1 MIDDPRFFFPVGR
14 FIQKI
19 GLAILIMQNRLRE
32 DGLLVNNQIRQR
44 CCISLLIAVAIISLA
59 SCNRTEKPTKQPT
72 ENNGFEA
79 TIVGASMA
87 PNIPDARCTV
97 QCHDC
102 KISFL
107 VDQNQLPKDKKLVCP
122 NCSAMNLVESDELNT
137 DPCVAR
143 IVPPSSPYKRW
154 DIVAI
159 DGDRG
164 RALLKRIVGL
174 PGEQIEIKDGD
185 IFVDGQ
191 RAIKPYAA
199 QRSIAIEVCQP
210 FYPSSEFSRMVSEP
224 ASRWQKLYVTTGRPN
239 QHQWRLPQE
248 VEGNTSSRLKYTHVR
263 SFRSNSTE
271 RIVEPIKDSY
281 AYNQYLSRDLNIV
294 CDIMAQFEQEIGPTL
309 GNWVFA
315 IHDGYCWIEL
325 TWNQSTK
332 TFSWSYDGAQQSS
345 VEDVQLLGKHELTVS
360 TFDRQ
365 LLVRVDQKQILFLPL
380 QNSQNPKK
388 TIPDCIQFSA
398 DQGICINDLT
408 VYRDVF
414 YFPDPSNSKSSWSL
428 GPDSYF
434 VIGDNLPVSI
444 DSRSDKEGPI
454 DRKQLLGKYKK

>member
-32 DGLLVNNQIRQR
+32 DCLLVNNQIRLR
-44 CCISLLIAVAIISLA
+44 CCVTLLIAVAITSLA
-59 SCNRTEKPTKQPT
+59 SCNRTEKPT

-87 PNIPDARCTV
+87 PNIPDARCSV

-102 KISFL
+102 KINFL
-107 VDQNQLPKDKKLVCP
+107 IDQNQVPKDKKLVCP
-122 NCSAMNLVESDELNT
+122 NCSAFNT
-137 DPCVAR
+137 VDSEALTADPCVAR
-143 IVPPSSPYKRW
+143 IVPTSSPYKRW
-154 DIVAI
+154 DVVAI

-174 PGEQIEIKDGD
+174 PGEKIEIKDGD
-185 IFVDGQ
+185 IFVDRQ

-210 FYPSSEFSRMVSEP
+210 FFPSNDYSRMVSEP
-224 ASRWQKLYVTTGRPN
+224 ADRWQKLRVADGRVN
-239 QHQWRLPQE
+239 QHYWRLPAE
-248 VEGNTSSRLKYTHVR
+248 VEGNTSNRLIYTHVR
-263 SFRSNSTE
+263 SFRSNSNE

-309 GNWVFA
+309 RNWGFA
-315 IHDGYCWIEL
+315 VHDGFCWIEL
-325 TWNQSTK
+325 TWNQATK
-332 TFSWSYDGAQQSS
+332 TLSWSYDGDQQTS
-345 VEDVQLLGKHELTVS
+345 VENVQLLGKHEMTVS

-380 QNSQNPKK
+380 PKSQNPKQA
-388 TIPDCIQFSA
+388 IPDCIQFSA
-398 DQGICINDLT
+398 DQGIRINDLT
-408 VYRDVF
+408 LFRDVY
-414 YFPDPSNSKSSWSL
+414 YFSDPSNAKTSWTL
-428 GPDSYF
+428 GPDSFF
-434 VIGDNLPVSI
+434 VIGDNVPVSI

>member
-32 DGLLVNNQIRQR
+32 DCLPIRNQIRLR
-44 CCISLLIAVAIISLA
+44 CCITLLIAIAITSLA
-59 SCNRTEKPTKQPT
+59 SCNRTEQPTEKPT

-87 PNIPDARCTV
+87 PNVPDARCAV

-107 VDQNQLPKDKKLVCP
+107 VDRNQLPKDNKLVCP
-122 NCSAMNLVESDELNT
+122 NCSAMNSLESESLDT

-154 DIVAI
+154 DVVAI

-174 PGEQIEIKDGD
+174 PGEKIEIKDGD

-210 FYPSSEFSRMVSEP
+210 FFPAYDHSRMVSEP
-224 ASRWQKLYVTTGRPN
+224 DDRWQKFRVADGRPN
-239 QHQWRLPQE
+239 QYQWRLPAE
-248 VEGNTSSRLKYTHVR
+248 VEGTTSSRLKYTHVR

-294 CDIMAQFEQEIGPTL
+294 CDIMAQFEQEIGPSL
-309 GNWVFA
+309 QHWAFS

-325 TWNQSTK
+325 TWNQTTK
-332 TFSWSYDGAQQSS
+332 TLSWTYDGDQQSS
-345 VEDVQLLGKHELTVS
+345 VENVELLGKHKITVS

-380 QNSQNPKK
+380 PESQNPKQP
-388 TIPDCIQFSA
+388 IPDCIQFSA

-408 VYRDVF
+408 LYRDVF
-414 YFPDPSNSKSSWSL
+414 YFPDPSNSKSAWTL
-428 GPDSYF
+428 GPDNYF
-434 VIGDNLPVSI
+434 VIGDNVPVSI

-454 DRKQLLGKYKK
+454 DRKQLLGKYKE